1 MGITSALV
9 LFAVIWTLVFF
20 IAIPIRLETQGDRG
34 EVEPGTHASSPQ
46 THHLK
51 KKAWITTAVAAVL
64 WGIIAWVILSGAISI
79 RDIDMFNR
87 MGGGSSQSTD
97 GTGG

>member
-9 LFAVIWTLVFF
+9 LFVVIWALVFF

-34 EVEPGTHASSPQ
+34 EVEPGTHASSPEV
-46 THHLK
+46 HHLK
-51 KKAWITTAVAAVL
+51 KKAWITTAISAVL
-64 WGIIAWVILSGAISI
+64 WLVIAGVILSGAVSI

-87 MGGGSSQSTD
+87 MGSVSEPSR
-97 GTGG
+97 